1 MKRLLVIAV
10 SAAFVLVGC
19 SQQKKALAYD
29 ENAPCVITDSTAV
42 STNFNK
48 VQEWSS
54 QKANEGKTVLVWK
67 DKKSGEFK
75 ACIKK

>member
-29 ENAPCVITDSTAV
+29 ENAPCVITDSSIA
-42 STNFNK
+42 STNLRK
-48 VQEWSS
+48 VQDWYT
-54 QKANEGKTVLVWK
+54 QKMEDGNTVIIWK
-67 DKKSGEFK
+67 DEKSGEFK